1 MDELEEILM
10 REKVSQCKRILRHMK
25 DYGSISTL
33 EAMNE
38 YGIMRLGSRISDL
51 RKMGHNI
58 ETTWKEGQNRYGE
71 KTRWA
76 EYKMV

>member
-1 MDELEEILM
+1 MT
-10 REKVSQCKRILRHMK
+10 QCERVVRHMK
-25 DYGSISTL
+25 DYGSISTK
-33 EAMNE
+33 EAMDE

-58 ETTWKEGQNRYGE
+58 QRTWKEGRNRYGE

-76 EYKMV
+76 EYRMV